1 MPQGHRRFIEQI
13 ESTANIRDYVQR
25 FLLEDDITAIYNLA
39 VSKVASFRDIH
50 IQIVARYIVGPSRR
64 PLRSLSDGMNLAIA
78 SSNRSSRIG
87 LFGTGGTDL
96 MPFLKQNRDET
107 RQSVLL

>member
-1 MPQGHRRFIEQI
+1 MRKYMPQGHRRFIEQI
-13 ESTANIRDYVQR
+13 ESTANIRDYVQG

-39 VSKVASFRDIH
+39 VSKVASF
-50 IQIVARYIVGPSRR
+50 GPSRR
-64 PLRSLSDGMNLAIA
+64 PLRSLSHGMNLAIA